1 MGKTEAEK
9 HHGEKDKK
17 TKMGVI
23 MEINYSEEDKYYL
36 AKKKVEN
43 IKGFYGNLT
52 AFIVVNIGLIFI
64 NLYTSPNYMWFYW
77 PLMWWGL
84 GVVFHGLKVFE
95 VFPVL
100 GRDWEERKIKEFME
114 KEKEN
119 KNKNKWT

>member
-1 MGKTEAEK
+1 
-9 HHGEKDKK
+9 
-17 TKMGVI
+17 MGVI
-23 MEINYSEEDKYYL
+23 MEVNFNDEDKYYL

-52 AFIVVNIGLIFI
+52 AFILVNIILIVI
-64 NLYTSPNYMWFYW
+64 NLMTSPNHLWFYW
-77 PLMWWGL
+77 PLLWWGV

-100 GRDWEERKIKEFME
+100 GKDWEEKKIKEFME

-119 KNKNKWT
+119 KKKWQ